1 MDQRVKGG
9 KPPNT
14 GAALYASSP
23 PDDSEQNKVAEKR
36 RKGDGE
42 HGDVGG
48 KEEERQESGKKKD
61 GNKGAVLE
69 FLIEG
74 RCGSAGQQQLQIS
87 GRETS
92 CPEGNLRL
100 RIGLQTKRTKK
111 PPKIL
116 ESYVCKP
123 TFRTYQRQGR
133 GPPRGD
139 GEQEQQGRTPAEAS
153 RDQGSAPNAGQ
164 PASKQSACPASPP
177 LSSVSS
183 SSLPQPRPLS
193 PALPTVSP
201 PPSVSAVTNQ
211 GTKSTKQVNPGKV
224 SHLQT
229 QKKQQHLLCVQLL
242 EGSVPYFHLNKLEIS
257 FFLWAASEE
266 PLR

>member
-1 MDQRVKGG
+1 MKGG

-14 GAALYASSP
+14 SSALYPTSAP
-23 PDDSEQNKVAEKR
+23 EDSDQNKVAEKR

-42 HGDVGG
+42 HADVGG
-48 KEEERQESGKKKD
+48 KEEEKQETGKKKD

-133 GPPRGD
+133 GPLRGD
-139 GEQEQQGRTPAEAS
+139 GEQEQQSRTPDEAS
-153 RDQGSAPNAGQ
+153 QDHCSALNAAQ
-164 PASKQSACPASPP
+164 PASKQATRAASPP
-177 LSSVSS
+177 PSSVTSS
-183 SSLPQPRPLS
+183 SSPLPQPQPSSS
-193 PALPTVSP
+193 PALPPVPTP
-201 PPSVSAVTNQ
+201 ASVSAATNQ
-211 GTKSTKQVNPGKV
+211 GTKPAKQVTHGKV

-229 QKKQQHLLCVQLL
+229 LKTSDF
-242 EGSVPYFHLNKLEIS
+242 GSPRS
-257 FFLWAASEE
+257 W
-266 PLR
+266 R

>member
-1 MDQRVKGG
+1 MKGG

-14 GAALYASSP
+14 SPALYATSAP
-23 PDDSEQNKVAEKR
+23 EDSEQNKVAEKR

-48 KEEERQESGKKKD
+48 KEEEKQESGKKKD
-61 GNKGAVLE
+61 GNKGTVLE

-116 ESYVCKP
+116 ENYVCKP

-133 GPPRGD
+133 GPLKGD
-139 GEQEQQGRTPAEAS
+139 GEQEQRSGTPDEAS
-153 RDQGSAPNAGQ
+153 RDQPSVLSAAQ
-164 PASKQSACPASPP
+164 PASKQATSDASPP
-177 LSSVSS
+177 LSSASS

-193 PALPTVSP
+193 PASPAVSTP
-201 PPSVSAVTNQ
+201 ASVSAVTSQ
-211 GTKSTKQVNPGKV
+211 GTNPTKQV
-224 SHLQT
+224 T
-229 QKKQQHLLCVQLL
+229 Q
-242 EGSVPYFHLNKLEIS
+242 
-257 FFLWAASEE
+257 
-266 PLR
+266 

>member
-9 KPPNT
+9 KPPST
-14 GAALYASSP
+14 SPALYAASAP
-23 PDDSEQNKVAEKR
+23 EDSEQNKVAEKR
-36 RKGDGE
+36 RKVDGE

-48 KEEERQESGKKKD
+48 KEEEKQESGKKKD
-61 GNKGAVLE
+61 GNKGTVLE

-133 GPPRGD
+133 GPLKGD
-139 GEQEQQGRTPAEAS
+139 GEQEQRSRTPDEAS
-153 RDQGSAPNAGQ
+153 RDPSSVPNAPQ
-164 PASKQSACPASPP
+164 PASKQAPDAASPP
-177 LSSVSS
+177 LSSASPSS
-183 SSLPQPRPLS
+183 VPLS
-193 PALPTVSP
+193 PALPTVSTP
-201 PPSVSAVTNQ
+201 ASVTNQ
-211 GTKSTKQVNPGKV
+211 GNKPPKQVNGGKV
-224 SHLQT
+224 FLCKHQT
-229 QKKQQHLLCVQLL
+229 LHFVSYSIYLGLFLYEAVVCI
-242 EGSVPYFHLNKLEIS
+242 SVFAFVCSY
-257 FFLWAASEE
+257 
-266 PLR
+266 

>member
-1 MDQRVKGG
+1 MKGG
-9 KPPNT
+9 KPPST
-14 GAALYASSP
+14 SPALYTTSAP
-23 PDDSEQNKVAEKR
+23 EDSEQNKVAEKR
-36 RKGDGE
+36 RKVDGE

-48 KEEERQESGKKKD
+48 KEEEKQESGKKKD
-61 GNKGAVLE
+61 GNKGTVLE

-133 GPPRGD
+133 GPLKGD
-139 GEQEQQGRTPAEAS
+139 GEQDQRSRTPDEAS
-153 RDQGSAPNAGQ
+153 RDQSSVLNAPQ
-164 PASKQSACPASPP
+164 PASKQATGAASPP
-177 LSSVSS
+177 LSSASPSS
-183 SSLPQPRPLS
+183 SPQPPPLS
-193 PALPTVSP
+193 PASPTVSTP
-201 PPSVSAVTNQ
+201 ASASAVTNQ
-211 GTKSTKQVNPGKV
+211 GNKPPKQVKGGKV
-224 SHLQT
+224 FLCKHQTLLFLSHSIYLDLFLY
-229 QKKQQHLLCVQLL
+229 KAVVYI
-242 EGSVPYFHLNKLEIS
+242 SVFAFVCSY
-257 FFLWAASEE
+257 
-266 PLR
+266 

>member
-1 MDQRVKGG
+1 MKGG

-14 GAALYASSP
+14 SPALYTTSAP
-23 PDDSEQNKVAEKR
+23 EDSEQSKVAEKR
-36 RKGDGE
+36 RKVDGE

-48 KEEERQESGKKKD
+48 KEEEKQESGKKKD
-61 GNKGAVLE
+61 GNKGTVLE

-133 GPPRGD
+133 GPVKGD
-139 GEQEQQGRTPAEAS
+139 GEQEQQSRTPDEAS
-153 RDQGSAPNAGQ
+153 RDQSSVLNVPQ
-164 PASKQSACPASPP
+164 PASKQQATHAASPP
-177 LSSVSS
+177 LSSVSP

-193 PALPTVSP
+193 PASP
-201 PPSVSAVTNQ
+201 PVSTPASVSAVTNQ
-211 GTKSTKQVNPGKV
+211 GTKPPKQVNRGK
-224 SHLQT
+224 LQT
-229 QKKQQHLLCVQLL
+229 
-242 EGSVPYFHLNKLEIS
+242 
-257 FFLWAASEE
+257 
-266 PLR
+266 

>member
-14 GAALYASSP
+14 SPALYATSAP
-23 PDDSEQNKVAEKR
+23 EDSEQNKVAEKR

-48 KEEERQESGKKKD
+48 KEEEKQESGKKKD
-61 GNKGAVLE
+61 GNKGTVLE

-133 GPPRGD
+133 GPLKGD
-139 GEQEQQGRTPAEAS
+139 GEQEQRSGTPDEAS
-153 RDQGSAPNAGQ
+153 RDQPSVLSAAQ
-164 PASKQSACPASPP
+164 PASKQAPSGTSPP
-177 LSSVSS
+177 LSSAAS

-193 PALPTVSP
+193 PASPAVSTP
-201 PPSVSAVTNQ
+201 ASVSAVTSQ
-211 GTKSTKQVNPGKV
+211 GTHPTKQV
-224 SHLQT
+224 T
-229 QKKQQHLLCVQLL
+229 Q
-242 EGSVPYFHLNKLEIS
+242 
-257 FFLWAASEE
+257 
-266 PLR
+266 

>member
-9 KPPNT
+9 KPPN
-14 GAALYASSP
+14 ASSALYAASAP
-23 PDDSEQNKVAEKR
+23 EDSEQNKVAEKR

-42 HGDVGG
+42 HADVGG
-48 KEEERQESGKKKD
+48 KEEEKQESGKKKD

-74 RCGSAGQQQLQIS
+74 RCGSTGQQQLQIS

-139 GEQEQQGRTPAEAS
+139 GEQEQRSRTPDEAS
-153 RDQGSAPNAGQ
+153 RDQCSLLNAAQ
-164 PASKQSACPASPP
+164 PAPKQATRA
-177 LSSVSS
+177 
-183 SSLPQPRPLS
+183 
-193 PALPTVSP
+193 ASP
-201 PPSVSAVTNQ
+201 PPSSLSSAPASLPRPQPLTPAPSAVSSPASVSAATNQ
-211 GTKSTKQVNPGKV
+211 GTKPTKQVNQGKV

-229 QKKQQHLLCVQLL
+229 KKNPIHFV
-242 EGSVPYFHLNKLEIS
+242 SHRS
-257 FFLWAASEE
+257 
-266 PLR
+266 